1 MHPGSHSKV
10 ITPQHIQESTQA
22 LAGWHKHLKQPG
34 HHWTKVVFWRTSC
47 MRSLVDLVAGTKSSE
62 LLSTSPKG
70 HSAFDGQ
77 WMFIIPNQ
85 IPLMKGSA

>member
-1 MHPGSHSKV
+1 M
-10 ITPQHIQESTQA
+10 QESPQA
-22 LAGWHKHLKQPG
+22 LASWHKHPKQRG
-34 HHWTKVVFWRTSC
+34 HHWTKVVSWRTSC

-85 IPLMKGSA
+85 NSTHERKRMDAQVAAHATN